1 MRNRNIYIVS
11 KVSLQEILNNSIREN
26 SNFTVEKAGRP
37 HLNQVWTSPP
47 RNEAPQSHVP
57 PERMDQEEPA

>member
-1 MRNRNIYIVS
+1 MNAAGSR
-11 KVSLQEILNNSIREN
+11 KN